1 MDRISPWY
9 ERDATQNPEGA
20 LLLEWI
26 KGFLLDRRS
35 QGLSERSVGFYSE
48 KLQGFYTYCQSNNV
62 KSIEEIS
69 PHFLRTYFLRLD
81 QSGHNA
87 GGCHAFFRTLR
98 AFYNWC
104 ETEIDDENFR
114 NPMRKI
120 KAPRVKIEPLEPINI
135 EHIEKMLKECQDTV
149 FGLRD
154 RAILLV
160 LMDTGARAS
169 ELLSLDRKDVDL
181 ISGAVQIRRGK
192 GNKARVA
199 YIGRTTRLALR
210 KYMQYIPREI
220 EYLWLSR
227 EGSRLSYGGL
237 RSIMRRL
244 ADRADVPTL
253 SIHSFRRYFALE
265 MLRSG
270 VDVFSLQLLMGHA
283 DIQVLRRYLK
293 QTNNDTFEAHMKGRP
308 VDKFNL

>member
-1 MDRISPWY
+1 MDRYTPWY
-9 ERDATQNPEGA
+9 ESAKTNCEGA
-20 LLLEWI
+20 LLKEWI
-26 KGFLLDRRS
+26 RGFLLDRHS
-35 QGLSERSVGFYSE
+35 QGLSERTVSFYDEKLRGFYS
-48 KLQGFYTYCQSNNV
+48 YCLMND
-62 KSIEEIS
+62 KTTIGEITS
-69 PHFLRTYFLRLD
+69 QFLRNYFLSLD
-81 QSGHNA
+81 QTGHNA

-98 AFYNWC
+98 AFFNWY
-104 ETEIDDENFR
+104 ENEIDEEGFR

-120 KAPRVKIEPLEPINI
+120 KPPRVRTEPLQPANI
-135 EHIEKMLKECQDTV
+135 EDIGKMLKVCENTV
-149 FGLRD
+149 FGFRD

-160 LMDTGARAS
+160 LMDTGARAQ
-169 ELLSLDRKDVDL
+169 ELLCLDRKDVDQVTGN
-181 ISGAVQIRRGK
+181 IHITRGK
-192 GNKARVA
+192 GGKPREAF
-199 YIGRTTRLALR
+199 IGRTTRVALR
-210 KYMQYIPREI
+210 KYMRHIPPDI

-244 ADRADVPTL
+244 SERAGVLTP

-293 QTNNDTFEAHMKGRP
+293 QTNTDTLEAHLKGRP
-308 VDKFNL
+308 VDKHNL